1 MTIVGI
7 QFEKIMLEKFAP
19 ARGKVSVNNNVV
31 VKDVSKTE
39 LAFGAAKQDA
49 LRFDFEFKANYDPK
63 IAEIMLSGFVTY
75 FDKKEKV
82 AELSN
87 EWKKDKKVS
96 KEIMGPI
103 LNSILS
109 KCNIEALV
117 FAREIGL
124 PPPIPMPKVN
134 LK

>member
-7 QFEKIMLEKFAP
+7 QFDKIYLEKFAP

-39 LAFGAAKQDA
+39 LAFGSAKQEA

-63 IAEIMLSGFVTY
+63 IAEITLTGYLTY
-75 FDKKEKV
+75 FDKKEKIV
-82 AELSN
+82 ELVG
-87 EWKKDKKVS
+87 EWKKEKKIS
-96 KEIMGPI
+96 KDVMGPI

-109 KCNIEALV
+109 KCNIEALL
-117 FAREIGL
+117 FSREIGL
-124 PPPIPMPKVN
+124 PPPIPLPKVN